1 LNGAKSWYDKPL
13 EINSIQKGANMRYA
27 IAGALILSLELF
39 GVSFASAAMPA
50 NGNAIVKASSSTD
63 VIQVGGGCGA
73 KRWPNKKTGKCE
85 GAF

>member
-1 LNGAKSWYDKPL
+1 ML
-13 EINSIQKGANMRYA
+13 EIISIQKGTNMRYA
-27 IAGALILSLELF
+27 ITGALILNIQLF
-39 GVSFASAAMPA
+39 GISFVSAAMPA

-63 VIQVGGGCGA
+63 VVQVGGGCGA